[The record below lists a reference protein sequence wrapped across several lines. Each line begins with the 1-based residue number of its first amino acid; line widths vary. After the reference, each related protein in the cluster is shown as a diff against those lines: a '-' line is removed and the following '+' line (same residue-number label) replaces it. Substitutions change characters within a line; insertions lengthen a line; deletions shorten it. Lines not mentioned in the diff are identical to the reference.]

1 MPLKVRLASR
11 TADLV
16 RRLPRSFGEPAAFGV
31 ATLLMMTY
39 GRSTALESLA
49 RAFPDLSAV
58 RRRRLAFASYQQMAR
73 TLVEVLHGRR
83 YSDAEIRERFRL
95 DGVELVARAVARRR
109 GVIMLSGHYGNWE
122 WMGRRVK
129 AEGHPFAALYKEP
142 KDEALAAR
150 LEEARDEAGLVTI
163 DHDDIR
169 GALAWLTKGG
179 VLGIIM
185 DQEPRRSRDGALAP
199 LFGRPTR
206 THIVPFKLAR
216 RVGSPVFTVFCR
228 RLGPARYAGRLEP
241 FQLSA
246 AEDPGRAA
254 AEDAAAF
261 NARLEAAVRENPGH
275 WLWMYDRWKRLER
288 LEEPALKGAR

>member
-1 MPLKVRLASR
+1 MALKVRLAAR

-16 RRLPRSFGEPAAFGV
+16 RRLPRSLGEPAAFGV
-31 ATLLMMTY
+31 AALLMMAY
-39 GRSTALESLA
+39 GRATALESLA
-49 RAFPDLSAV
+49 RAFPDLSAAG
-58 RRRRLAFASYQQMAR
+58 RRRLAFASYQQMAR
-73 TLVEVLHGRR
+73 TLVEVLHGHR
-83 YSDAEIRERFRL
+83 YTDAEIRERVQIDDIAL
-95 DGVELVARAVARRR
+95 IAGAVARGR

-122 WMGRRVK
+122 WLGRRVR

-142 KDEALAAR
+142 RDEALAAR
-150 LEEARDEAGLVTI
+150 LEKARDDAGLVTI
-163 DHDDIR
+163 DHDDMR
-169 GALAWLTKGG
+169 GALAWLKRGG

-216 RVGSPVFTVFCR
+216 LVGAPVFTLFCR
-228 RLGPARYAGRLEP
+228 RVGPARYAGRVEP
-241 FQLSA
+241 FPLSE
-246 AEDPGRAA
+246 AEEPGRAA